1 MLEEGNEE
9 RNINPTKKQGNFAL
23 IFFKEINQHTTAD
36 PCRGGHEIAITPY
49 NPKTINNKYSN
60 KLKKKKKKD
69 PRRGKKIKKKRRVTN
84 AKLPI
89 SLHTYICI
97 LIC

>member
-1 MLEEGNEE
+1 MVLEEGNEE

-60 KLKKKKKKD
+60 KFKKKKKKI
-69 PRRGKKIKKKRRVTN
+69 PEGGKR
-84 AKLPI
+84 
-89 SLHTYICI
+89 
-97 LIC
+97 

>member
-1 MLEEGNEE
+1 MCFSIKKKKGGKNPHNHRTVGVMLEEGNEE

-49 NPKTINNKYSN
+49 NPKAINNKYSN
-60 KLKKKKKKD
+60 K
-69 PRRGKKIKKKRRVTN
+69 
-84 AKLPI
+84 
-89 SLHTYICI
+89 
-97 LIC
+97 